1 MPPPAPS
8 GAAFLIINQMLP
20 SVKINYLNG
29 LLGAAPDNQ
38 DGLLG
43 LVVLGA
49 TAVSTTFALG
59 TPYRLVRPDD
69 LAALGITATNN
80 ARIVELVKQFYAEAE
95 EGTPVYLLGL
105 ESTSMTTVLDVD
117 NGPMKA
123 ILQSL
128 RGALRGLIVAS
139 ASTATVTVEDG
150 LDPDVLTAMPKAQA
164 LAVWAADNLYAPLF
178 VILEGRHFTSASD
191 APDLTALAYNRVGVF
206 IGDVVTGSINAA
218 VGTLAGRIAA
228 SPVQRN
234 IGRVASGALAPEEMF
249 IGSSSVDL
257 AMSVVD
263 ALYAKGY
270 ICPRIYV
277 GLSGY
282 YMVDDHLAVAGTDDY
297 AHLTA
302 RRTVDKAARIA
313 YVTMLQFLIDEI
325 EVNAD
330 GTMQTPILKSWQA
343 AVEDA
348 INQQMSAAG
357 ELSVV
362 AGSGCKFFID
372 PQQNI
377 LSTSKVEGTLKV
389 RPFGYARDIIV
400 NIGLLTQNS

>member
-1 MPPPAPS
+1 
-8 GAAFLIINQMLP
+8 MLP
-20 SVKINYLNG
+20 RVKINSLNG
-29 LLGAAPDNQ
+29 LLGTAPDNQ

-49 TAVSTTFALG
+49 TAVSTTFVLG
-59 TPYRLVRPDD
+59 KQYRLVRPED
-69 LAALGITATNN
+69 LVGLGITATNN
-80 ARIVELVKQFYAEAE
+80 ARIVELVNQFFAEAE
-95 EGTPVYLLGL
+95 EGTPVYLIGIAA
-105 ESTSMTTVLDVD
+105 TAMTTVLDVD

-123 ILQSL
+123 ILQEL
-128 RGALRGLIVAS
+128 RGSLRGLIVAS
-139 ASTATVTVEDG
+139 ASTASVTVTDG

-164 LAVWAADNLYAPLF
+164 LAEWAADNLYAPIF
-178 VILEGRHFTSASD
+178 VILEGRHFESAGD
-191 APDLTALAYNRVGVF
+191 APDLKALTYNRVGVF
-206 IGDVVTGSINAA
+206 IGDVVTSSINAA

-234 IGRVASGALAPEEMF
+234 IGRVASGALAPAQMF
-249 IGSSSVDL
+249 IGASTVDQ

-263 ALYAKGY
+263 TLYSKGY

-282 YMVDDHLAVAGTDDY
+282 YLVDDPLAVAGTDDY

-313 YVTMLQFLIDEI
+313 YLTMLQFLLDEI
-325 EVNAD
+325 EVNTD
-330 GTMQTPILKSWQA
+330 GTMQTPVLKSWQA

-348 INQQMSAAG
+348 INAQMSAAG

-362 AGSGCKFFID
+362 DGSGCKFFID
-372 PQQNI
+372 PSQNV
-377 LSTSKVEGTLKV
+377 LSTSKVEGVLKV
-389 RPFGYARDIIV
+389 RPYGYAREIVV
-400 NIGLLTQNS
+400 NIGFLTNNN

>member
-1 MPPPAPS
+1 
-8 GAAFLIINQMLP
+8 MLP
-20 SVKINYLNG
+20 RVKINYLNG
-29 LLGAAPDNQ
+29 LIGTAPDNQ

-49 TAVSTTFALG
+49 TAVSTTFVLG
-59 TPYRLVRPDD
+59 TPYRLVRPED
-69 LAALGITATNN
+69 LTALGITATNN

-95 EGTPVYLLGL
+95 EGTPVYLIGF
-105 ESTSMTTVLDVD
+105 EATSMTSVLDVD
-117 NGPMKA
+117 NGPIKGV
-123 ILQSL
+123 LQTL

-164 LAVWAADNLYAPLF
+164 LADWAADNIYAPVF
-178 VILEGRHFTSASD
+178 VILEGRHFTSAAD

-206 IGDVVTGSINAA
+206 IGDTVTASINAA

-228 SPVQRN
+228 IPVQRN
-234 IGRVASGALAPEEMF
+234 IGRVASGALAPVEMF
-249 IGSSSVDL
+249 IGDAPVDQ

-277 GLSGY
+277 GLSGFY
-282 YMVDDHLAVAGTDDY
+282 FVDDSLATAKTDDY

-302 RRTVDKAARIA
+302 RRTIDKAARIA
-313 YVTMLQFLIDEI
+313 YLTMLQFMLDDI
-325 EVNAD
+325 ELNTD
-330 GTMQTPILKSWQA
+330 GTMQQPVLKDWQA
-343 AVEDA
+343 QVERA
-348 INQQMSAAG
+348 INTQMSAAG

-362 AGSGCKFFID
+362 DGSGCKFWIN
-372 PQQNI
+372 PKQNV
-377 LSTSKVEGTLKV
+377 LTTSKVEGTLKV
-389 RPFGYARDIIV
+389 RPFGYSREIIV
-400 NIGLLTQNS
+400 NIGCLTQNS

>member
-1 MPPPAPS
+1 
-8 GAAFLIINQMLP
+8 MLP
-20 SVKINYLNG
+20 RVKINYLNG
-29 LLGAAPDNQ
+29 LIGTAPDNQ

-49 TAVSTTFALG
+49 TAVSTTFVLG
-59 TPYRLVRPDD
+59 TPYRLVRPED
-69 LAALGITATNN
+69 LTALGITATNN

-95 EGTPVYLLGL
+95 EGTPVYLIGF
-105 ESTSMTTVLDVD
+105 EATSMTSVLDVD
-117 NGPMKA
+117 NGPMKGV
-123 ILQSL
+123 LQAL

-164 LAVWAADNLYAPLF
+164 LADWAADNIYAPVF
-178 VILEGRHFTSASD
+178 VILEGRHFTSAAD

-206 IGDVVTGSINAA
+206 IGDTVKSSINAC

-228 SPVQRN
+228 IPVQRN
-234 IGRVASGALAPEEMF
+234 IGRVASGALAPVEMF
-249 IGSSSVDL
+249 IGDAPVDQ

-277 GLSGY
+277 GLSGFY
-282 YMVDDHLAVAGTDDY
+282 FVDDSLATAKTDDY

-302 RRTVDKAARIA
+302 RRTIDKAARIA
-313 YVTMLQFLIDEI
+313 YLTMLQFMLDDI
-325 EVNAD
+325 ELNTD
-330 GTMQTPILKSWQA
+330 GTMQQPVLKDWQA
-343 AVEDA
+343 QVERA
-348 INQQMSAAG
+348 INTQMTAAG

-362 AGSGCKFFID
+362 DGSGCKFWIN
-372 PQQNI
+372 PKQNV
-377 LSTSKVEGTLKV
+377 LTTSKVEGTLKV
-389 RPFGYARDIIV
+389 RPFGYSREIIV
-400 NIGLLTQNS
+400 NIGFLTQNS